1 MAVDER
7 ARRRQWKRER
17 KKGGETYSLILLLA
31 NKHHTPVVDKS
42 HLQLY
47 TVGHCWRGW
56 VQRRRGKERGKEG
69 RKGRRKDREELK
81 REKQCL
87 CPAMTGNSWLGSH
100 RGQPRDCPSGC
111 FYLTCFDLMYK
122 SQAVKNDEVLTVC
135 TLWIMRMCNWKFL
148 LSTSWMRLKLLCTDT
163 DSGVRADL
171 SQTCRGQNGSALT
184 SVSLH
189 FFKQVHQIFKN
200 N

>member
-17 KKGGETYSLILLLA
+17 EREKRGETYSLILPLA

-47 TVGHCWRGW
+47 TVGHCRRGW
-56 VQRRRGKERGKEG
+56 VQRRRGKEGGKEG

-87 CPAMTGNSWLGSH
+87 CPPMTGNSWLGSH
-100 RGQPRDCPSGC
+100 RGQPRDCPWGC
-111 FYLTCFDLMYK
+111 FYLTRFYLMYK
-122 SQAVKNDEVLTVC
+122 SQTMKSDEVRTVC
-135 TLWIMRMCNWKFL
+135 TLLIMRMCNWCQSFYCP
-148 LSTSWMRLKLLCTDT
+148 THEC
-163 DSGVRADL
+163 A
-171 SQTCRGQNGSALT
+171 
-184 SVSLH
+184 
-189 FFKQVHQIFKN
+189 
-200 N
+200 